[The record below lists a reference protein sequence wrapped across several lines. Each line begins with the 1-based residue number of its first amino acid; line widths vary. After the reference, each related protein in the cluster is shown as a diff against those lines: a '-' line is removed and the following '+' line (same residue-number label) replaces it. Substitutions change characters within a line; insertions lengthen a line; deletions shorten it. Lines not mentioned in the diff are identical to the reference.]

1 MAKKKKNQMC
11 VYAYLD
17 VAINVHL
24 DVTVSGEV
32 CVDVLCL
39 LHMYECK

>member
-1 MAKKKKNQMC
+1 MC

-24 DVTVSGEV
+24 DATVSGEV
-32 CVDVLCL
+32 CAHGLRL
-39 LHMYECK
+39 LHMHECK